1 MVNTFSPFA
10 AYYRIT
16 WNLTTPN
23 DYTGTNSTSGGINP
37 FNSRQYHSMIATTG
51 NVDISGGYGG
61 STGDELL
68 LNGYAIG
75 PFTNGDTVSTMLQLF
90 NNMSPWTNVMAS
102 TDINP
107 KYITL
112 SCAYPSVQTAITLA
126 NYVGT
131 PLARLGFTAGSFTY
145 ANPIYGGTFSAPTN
159 NQNIV
164 VNGTTITFTTAGGL
178 SLNGVCSTI
187 NSVTGVT
194 DVVATPAAGNVQ
206 LNSVSDGP
214 IYILSGTATSGLG
227 FTNGTSYAGAMTYA
241 NALADEQGFLRWK
254 LIASSIESLVT
265 PTFYASVSYGTTTV
279 QSTDGVN
286 PPAQF
291 SWTVGIEHLDA
302 LTTVTLAG
310 EPEGAGVTL
319 TGPACLK
326 RLISRALSS
335 SITENCNVYN
345 PNVAIAGSSVIAFN
359 TSQMVTVQVTASAID
374 TAANINLIEQNLTV
388 TMVSNI

>member
-1 MVNTFSPFA
+1 MATFSPFA

-23 DYTGTNSTSGGINP
+23 NYTGSNSTGGGINP

-51 NVDISGGYGG
+51 NVDVSGGYGG

-68 LNGYAIG
+68 LNGYIIG
-75 PFTNGDTVSTMLQLF
+75 PFTNGDTVPTIVQRFNTMS
-90 NNMSPWTNVMAS
+90 NWTNIMAS

-131 PLARLGFTAGSFTY
+131 PLASLGFTAGSFTY
-145 ANPIYGGTFSAPTN
+145 PNPIYGGTFTAPTN

-178 SLNGVCSTI
+178 SLSGVCSTI

-206 LNSVSDGP
+206 LNSASNSP

-227 FTNGTSYAGAMTYA
+227 FTNGTAYAGAMTYTDA
-241 NALADEQGFLRWK
+241 VEDEQGFLRWK
-254 LIASSIESLVT
+254 YVASGIESLVT
-265 PTFYASVSYGTTTV
+265 PNYYAGVSYSNTTV
-279 QSTDGVN
+279 QSTNGVN

-291 SWTVGIEHLDA
+291 SWTLGVDHIDA
-302 LTTVTLAG
+302 LTTVTLTG
-310 EPEGAGVTL
+310 EPEGAGVQL
-319 TGPACLK
+319 SGPACVK
-326 RLISRALSS
+326 RLISRALTNSY
-335 SITENCNVYN
+335 TENCNVYN
-345 PNVAIAGSSVIAFN
+345 PNIAIAGSSVIAFN
-359 TSQMVTVQVTASAID
+359 TSQMVTQSITAGALDVTG
-374 TAANINLIEQNLTV
+374 NINLIEQNLTV
-388 TMVSNI
+388 TQIYNV